1 MCVLMRTVSLSPG
14 LERPVLGDRDI
25 NYRVDDGQAGND
37 SHKWEPLQGSDWGY
51 IVERLKP
58 T

>member
-1 MCVLMRTVSLSPG
+1 MRTVSLSPG